1 MNLEEILA
9 LRLFGSFTVKE
20 IEPHLEED
28 LGVFLEKA
36 NPLKV
41 RKFKERYDE
50 EVLKRQDELLK
61 KTKAKVITY
70 WDEDYP
76 PLLREIPDPP
86 VLLFA
91 LGNESVLKE
100 RSLAVVGTRKA
111 SGYGLSVTKRFV
123 KVLSKYFVIIS
134 GMAFGIDSC
143 AHNTVLE
150 VGGRTVAI
158 LGNGVDI
165 IYPSSNI
172 KLYEGIIKNGCVVSE
187 YPLGTKPAKFRF
199 PERNRL
205 IAGMSIGTLVV
216 EAGRQSGAL
225 ITARYSAD
233 YGRDVF
239 AVPGDVDVERS
250 EGTNWLIK
258 MGAYPVTSPSD
269 ILGMYGISE
278 GRENGE
284 KDILV
289 SLIKKGINTPD
300 EMAQRLNVSVEQVLV
315 ELTRLELEGV
325 VERYGGA
332 YRLI

>member
-1 MNLEEILA
+1 MNLEELLA
-9 LRLFGSFTVKE
+9 LRFFGSFTVKE

-28 LGVFLEKA
+28 LGTFLETA

-41 RKFKERYDE
+41 KKFKEKYDKE
-50 EVLKRQDELLK
+50 FLEKQGELLE
-61 KTKAKVITY
+61 KTKAEVITY
-70 WDEDYP
+70 WDRSYP
-76 PLLREIPDPP
+76 PLLKEISDPP
-86 VLLFA
+86 VLLFV
-91 LGNESVLKE
+91 LGDENILKE
-100 RSLAVVGTRKA
+100 KTFAVVGTRKA
-111 SGYGLSVTKRFV
+111 SSYGLSVTKRFV

-143 AHNTVLE
+143 AHDTAIKTD
-150 VGGRTVAI
+150 GKTVAI

-165 IYPSSNI
+165 IYPSSNRR
-172 KLYEGIIKNGCVVSE
+172 LYEEIMKNGCIVSE

-205 IAGMSIGTLVV
+205 IAGISVGTLIV
-216 EAGRQSGAL
+216 EAGKKSGAL

-239 AVPGDVDVERS
+239 TVPGDIDREGS

-258 MGAYPVTSPSD
+258 MGAYPVISPSD
-269 ILGMYGISE
+269 ILEMYGISE
-278 GRENGE
+278 KAIEE
-284 KDILV
+284 KNVLV

-300 EMAQRLNVSVEQVLV
+300 EMAQRLNISVEQVLV
-315 ELTRLELEGV
+315 ELTRLELEGI
-325 VERYGGA
+325 VEGYGGV